1 MVDDA
6 KSVRRNKKIAG
17 IEDPIVIVQRL
28 LNVYR
33 QLHILD
39 EKQRE
44 EFDRMVLQQPPEIRH
59 MCSTLPGGSLLQE
72 YVDELEEKYGVAPD
86 QNIGSEQTES
96 GKENILANA
105 LADTPSN
112 ETAVSAP
119 ATATASENQD
129 IQKQM
134 LQMMQAM
141 QKQTPNVSA
150 GAATIKADS
159 GFAKEIASAIS
170 GALAI
175 SDEKRRKETA
185 ELTKSLTDSQLEMT
199 KTLVEELGKHSNA
212 PAPAPAV
219 ISEGGVRVIDN
230 TAEITKAITESQ
242 LEMAKMFLQHNAIS
256 ASNSNANNAN
266 NIQINNAPLP
276 NSQELIGD
284 IIKAQSQLF
293 REMAKEQTK
302 ELSTIISAALR
313 ESHQLSNKTLV
324 NTLTAFQKENMKFFK
339 QQAKNQTVVYQQVPI
354 QTGSAVPVSEPVYQY
369 IQEEQ
374 ENSSTSAEPSYI
386 KKVFGNMFNRMHN
399 QQETETVTEL
409 SSAAN
414 EPEQVEYEYIE
425 VPAETI
431 SEQGTPVTGETE
443 ELAADAQISATEQ
456 EIVSPAFENDNIATA
471 EIIEPE
477 VSEDGLDLSNITSAE
492 KKKKK
497 KKKKKKGLSADNPTP
512 SQTASLSNAD
522 KEISELLDFSDIAP
536 SQTTDEAP
544 YANGLDISLFDSE
557 IPEEAETLELSQT
570 ESTEA
575 NDDNFTAGELSLS
588 IAEELPNEDFTD
600 NESEQILP
608 DFNEQSDVF
617 ETLTSPDDAA
627 INLQESEPET
637 LPIGPEDESTGDEN
651 KNSTDIFVLDEDYSA
666 ENSGLNKIQH
676 SSLIPDLTDK
686 ETAEN
691 LFNSANDY
699 NEIPQ
704 SPDLE
709 TDYKISLDTNDENV
723 SDNEN
728 GKWEYE
734 EVPESEDDNAAEI
747 QTTAAEN
754 EDGEWEWEYEE
765 VPEGEDDNAAEIQT
779 AADESEDGEWEW
791 EYEEV
796 PEGEDD
802 NAAEIQTAADESE
815 DGEWEWEYE
824 EIPEGED
831 NNAAEIQTAAD
842 ESEDGEWEWEYEEIP
857 EGEDNNAAEIQ
868 TAADESEDGEWE
880 WEYEEVPEG
889 EDDNATEIQTAAAES
904 EDGEW
909 EWEYEEVPEGED
921 DNAAEIQT
929 AADESEDGEWEWE
942 YEEVPE
948 EQSNSGIESK
958 SENIDLSS
966 ETVDNVNLPEKDDT
980 LPELSEPE
988 DVDFSD
994 LFNEFD
1000 QKNDEKENFAA
1011 DPYSG
1016 SDDLPDDELGMASLQ
1031 SGDLYFQDE
1040 ISASTEKKQAS
1051 FSSIPD
1057 IGNETAIPDWSEEEN
1072 KNEPYHLNSDLK
1084 P

>member
-1 MVDDA
+1 M
-6 KSVRRNKKIAG
+6 
-17 IEDPIVIVQRL
+17 
-28 LNVYR
+28 
-33 QLHILD
+33 
-39 EKQRE
+39 
-44 EFDRMVLQQPPEIRH
+44 
-59 MCSTLPGGSLLQE
+59 
-72 YVDELEEKYGVAPD
+72 
-86 QNIGSEQTES
+86 
-96 GKENILANA
+96 
-105 LADTPSN
+105 
-112 ETAVSAP
+112 
-119 ATATASENQD
+119 
-129 IQKQM
+129 
-134 LQMMQAM
+134 
-141 QKQTPNVSA
+141 
-150 GAATIKADS
+150 
-159 GFAKEIASAIS
+159 
-170 GALAI
+170 
-175 SDEKRRKETA
+175 
-185 ELTKSLTDSQLEMT
+185 
-199 KTLVEELGKHSNA
+199 
-212 PAPAPAV
+212 
-219 ISEGGVRVIDN
+219 
-230 TAEITKAITESQ
+230 
-242 LEMAKMFLQHNAIS
+242 
-256 ASNSNANNAN
+256 
-266 NIQINNAPLP
+266 
-276 NSQELIGD
+276 
-284 IIKAQSQLF
+284 
-293 REMAKEQTK
+293 
-302 ELSTIISAALR
+302 
-313 ESHQLSNKTLV
+313 
-324 NTLTAFQKENMKFFK
+324 
-339 QQAKNQTVVYQQVPI
+339 
-354 QTGSAVPVSEPVYQY
+354 
-369 IQEEQ
+369 
-374 ENSSTSAEPSYI
+374 
-386 KKVFGNMFNRMHN
+386 
-399 QQETETVTEL
+399 
-409 SSAAN
+409 
-414 EPEQVEYEYIE
+414 
-425 VPAETI
+425 
-431 SEQGTPVTGETE
+431 
-443 ELAADAQISATEQ
+443 
-456 EIVSPAFENDNIATA
+456 
-471 EIIEPE
+471 
-477 VSEDGLDLSNITSAE
+477 
-492 KKKKK
+492 
-497 KKKKKKGLSADNPTP
+497 
-512 SQTASLSNAD
+512 SNAD

-637 LPIGPEDESTGDEN
+637 LPIGPEDKSTGDEN

-796 PEGEDD
+796 PEGED
-802 NAAEIQTAADESE
+802 N
-815 DGEWEWEYE
+815 
-824 EIPEGED
+824 
-831 NNAAEIQTAAD
+831 
-842 ESEDGEWEWEYEEIP
+842 
-857 EGEDNNAAEIQ
+857 
-868 TAADESEDGEWE
+868 
-880 WEYEEVPEG
+880 
-889 EDDNATEIQTAAAES
+889 
-904 EDGEW
+904 
-909 EWEYEEVPEGED
+909 
-921 DNAAEIQT
+921 NAAEIQT

-1016 SDDLPDDELGMASLQ
+1016 SDDLPDDELGIASLQ